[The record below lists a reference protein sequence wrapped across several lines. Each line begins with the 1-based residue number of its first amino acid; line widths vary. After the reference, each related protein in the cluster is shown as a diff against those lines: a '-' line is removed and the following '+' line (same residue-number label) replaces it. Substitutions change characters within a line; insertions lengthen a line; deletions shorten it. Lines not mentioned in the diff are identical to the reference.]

1 MHRAVLAAVVSLLLA
16 GQAVAQSGRSGDAV
30 SKHQADG
37 LAFFGPAAVSLLKVF
52 GGLAAVGV
60 AGFVGWLLLRR
71 LQPSPTPESDPWVRA
86 QLARQARD
94 G

>member
-16 GQAVAQSGRSGDAV
+16 GDAVAQPGRTGDAV
-30 SKHQADG
+30 SKYQSDG
-37 LAFFGPAAVSLLKVF
+37 LAFFGPAALSLLKVF

-60 AGFVGWLLLRR
+60 VGFVGWLLLRR
-71 LQPSPTPESDPWVRA
+71 LRPSPTPESDPWVKA
-86 QLARQARD
+86 QLARQARE